1 MKNIMKKLK
10 KFYQNNRIY
19 CILMIISA
27 ICLFIILL
35 SIVIYF
41 VSQTKSSVYGNR
53 LDDIENYNVSG
64 ELNDLKSYFE
74 SNDKV
79 KSVSTDIRGKIIYV
93 ILNVNA
99 DVSNE
104 EIQGVCTESLT
115 KIGDNNKLFYDI
127 QYVVKRDGLNPYLGS
142 KSASKTIISWANY
155 SFEEDTTEAVV
166 EDGDEG
172 E

>member
-104 EIQGVCTESLT
+104 EIQGVCTES
-115 KIGDNNKLFYDI
+115 
-127 QYVVKRDGLNPYLGS
+127 
-142 KSASKTIISWANY
+142 
-155 SFEEDTTEAVV
+155 
-166 EDGDEG
+166 
-172 E
+172 

>member
-1 MKNIMKKLK
+1 MSTKK
-10 KFYQNNRIY
+10 
-19 CILMIISA
+19 
-27 ICLFIILL
+27 
-35 SIVIYF
+35 
-41 VSQTKSSVYGNR
+41 
-53 LDDIENYNVSG
+53 
-64 ELNDLKSYFE
+64 
-74 SNDKV
+74 
-79 KSVSTDIRGKIIYV
+79 
-93 ILNVNA
+93 
-99 DVSNE
+99 VSNE